1 VIKSE
6 LALAV
11 ARRGNILD
19 GRIARQAVDA
29 VFEELSIQ
37 LCRGEEIIIPHF
49 GKFWVSGNGRK
60 LRVRF
65 TPAQELTLKVRRF
78 GSAEDSR
85 QHA

>member
-1 VIKSE
+1 LIKSE

-11 ARRGNILD
+11 AKRSNILD
-19 GRIARQAVDA
+19 TRIARQAVDA

-49 GKFWVSGNGRK
+49 GKFWVSSSGNR

-78 GSAEDSR
+78 R
-85 QHA
+85 RKK